1 MLEMEKRQFDRVN
14 FFQLSRDGDLIPVWV
29 FHRARPDTV
38 LGVLVDISAE
48 GVQIL
53 TDKSSQL
60 DANNYLLIVHVDE
73 ALDRNS
79 IDVRVNRLWSKSD
92 GTLYIRNGFA
102 FRGGEDL
109 THYSEQL
116 LVLRDTGHQWLRCE
130 LAAT

>member
-1 MLEMEKRQFDRVN
+1 MLEMEKRQFDRLN

-60 DANNYLLIVHVDE
+60 DANNYLLIVHVDD
-73 ALDRNS
+73 APDRNS

-102 FRGGEDL
+102 FQKGEDL
-109 THYSEQL
+109 THYSKQL
-116 LVLRDTGHQWLRCE
+116 LALRDTGHQWLRCE
-130 LAAT
+130 LAVT